1 MRFARIFIR
10 TLICAFALYILFVVF
25 GLANYFIYYPMRY
38 PMGEWQ
44 RQALAGAEERWVT
57 SADGTRLNCAWYP
70 NEQAKFAT
78 LFLHGN
84 AGNVTH
90 RVDHAHALRA
100 AGSAVLVVDYR
111 GYGKSE
117 GRPSEA
123 GLYADAEAGYRE
135 LIRLGYTR
143 ERIIVHGES
152 LGTAVAADL
161 AARLPSAALV
171 LESPLMSI
179 SKMAGRVLPFL
190 GPLLARGFDT
200 YSKISRVHVPVLIL
214 QGEADEI
221 VPFAHGQ
228 AIFERANNPKRLWRI
243 PEGRHNELLLIA
255 AGEYSNRLREFYD
268 SLP

>member
-1 MRFARIFIR
+1 MKRIFVGA
-10 TLICAFALYILFVVF
+10 LICLFALYILFSVF
-25 GLANYFIYYPMRY
+25 GLADHFIYYPMRY
-38 PMGEWQ
+38 PLGEWQ
-44 RQALAGAEERWVT
+44 RQAMAGAKERWVM

-70 NEQAKFAT
+70 DEQAKFAT

-90 RVDHAHALRA
+90 RVDHAYALRS

-135 LIRLGYTR
+135 LIRLGYTP
-143 ERIIVHGES
+143 ERIVVHGES
-152 LGTAVAADL
+152 LGTAVATDL
-161 AARLPSAALV
+161 AARAPCAALV
-171 LESPLMSI
+171 LESPLMSVH
-179 SKMAGRVLPFL
+179 KMAGRVLPLL

-214 QGEADEI
+214 QGDADEI
-221 VPFAHGQ
+221 VPFSHGQ
-228 AIFERANNPKRLWRI
+228 AIFERANGPKRFWRI
-243 PEGRHNELLLIA
+243 PEGRHNELLIIA
-255 AGEYSNRLREFYD
+255 AGEYSKRLREFYD